1 MEKLPR
7 TTDNRRPG
15 HQIARRSGPG
25 GHIAKARAQMSHQVS
40 RRLPYY
46 LTPDEVH
53 QLINATAIIRDRLL
67 LSVLWETGMRISEAI
82 SLRLAD
88 IGRDGI
94 RVLGKGKVERVVYIQ
109 DNLLTAILFHT
120 QELAI
125 ERNGFLFPSRRGG
138 HITKQRADQIIKTA
152 ARRAG
157 LQRTVHAHLFRHGYA
172 INFLNCSG
180 RLDAL
185 QEQLGH
191 RDINTTR
198 IYLRLS
204 DEDVKREVQKIQF

>member
-1 MEKLPR
+1 MNKLAR
-7 TTDNRRPG
+7 TKD
-15 HQIARRSGPG
+15 IRRSGYQGARTPEPG
-25 GHIAKARAQMSHQVS
+25 THIAIARARVSRQIS

-46 LTPDEVH
+46 LTPEEAH
-53 QLINATAIIRDRLL
+53 QIIDAAGIDRDRLL
-67 LSVLWETGMRISEAI
+67 LRVLWETGVRISEAI

-94 RVLGKGKVERVVYIQ
+94 RVLGKGNVERVVYVQ
-109 DNLLTAILFHT
+109 DSLLTAILFYA
-120 QELAI
+120 QEQAA
-125 ERNGFLFPSRRGG
+125 ERNDYLFPSRKGG
-138 HITKQRADQIIKTA
+138 HITKQRADQILKRA
-152 ARRAG
+152 AHRAG

-172 INFLNCSG
+172 VNFLNCSG

-198 IYLRLS
+198 IYLRLT
-204 DEDVKREVQKIQF
+204 DEDVKREVSKIQF

>member
-1 MEKLPR
+1 M
-7 TTDNRRPG
+7 TTYSLSKNRSNRAESPN
-15 HQIARRSGPG
+15 
-25 GHIAKARAQMSHQVS
+25 HIPLARAQVS
-40 RRLPYY
+40 RNLSRQLPYY
-46 LTPDEVH
+46 LTPEEAH
-53 QLINATAIIRDRLL
+53 KLIDATNNDRDQLL
-67 LSVLWETGMRISEAI
+67 LRVLWETGVRVSEAI

-94 RVLGKGKVERVVYIQ
+94 RVLGKGNAERVVFVQ
-109 DNLLTAILFHT
+109 GELVSSILFYA
-120 QELAI
+120 QDMGF
-125 ERNGFLFPSRRGG
+125 ERYNYLFPSRKGG
-138 HITKQRADQIIKTA
+138 HITKQRADQIIKLA
-152 ARRAG
+152 SKSAI
-157 LQRTVHAHLFRHGYA
+157 LQRSVHAHLFRHGYA

-185 QEQLGH
+185 QERLGH